1 MNKSN
6 LLAQFLSKLEFT
18 IGSYWLWLLLA
29 LLIST
34 IRYFDWNLSLAVLLS
49 ILPLIGLFTLGALL
63 GLLTFAFEAQIGAL
77 ADRIGGWLAKDERSW
92 PTTQSSSAATT
103 SASTLSPES
112 ARSAASETAPVS
124 PEIVSKNNIDQANP
138 SSTQIKQKN
147 WFRQITILVILPIVA
162 LYLLTSSRSALG
174 HGFLFGLSSV
184 YFRDIW
190 LFSRN
195 RWPGFTDVYLGTNQT
210 WKPYFKTILGAYSV
224 YFFGLIIALL
234 IF

>member
-34 IRYFDWNLSLAVLLS
+34 IRYFDWNLSLVVLLS

-92 PTTQSSSAATT
+92 PTTQSSSAAPT
-103 SASTLSPES
+103 STSSLSPES
-112 ARSAASETAPVS
+112 APTAVSTAAPVS
-124 PEIVSKNNIDQANP
+124 LEMVNKSHIDQTP
-138 SSTQIKQKN
+138 SNTQVKQKN